1 MRLFSYTRNF
11 EPLNTDGSIEI
22 LGMVSESRMFR
33 IYKARKGTKYITL
46 KTPVSPDAMSIGILR
61 REYELSCGLSH
72 PCIVSTTG
80 FEDDTPVGPAI
91 LMEYIDGLS
100 LDEFIATN
108 PSLNQRK
115 AVLQDIMDGI
125 DYLHHRGIIHNDLKP
140 DNIIITQTGTARII
154 DFGLSASNDS
164 IYSGCLGGT
173 GGYTAPE
180 ILSGNEPAGTAS
192 DIYSI
197 GMLINLIFGG
207 KTYGRIARRCTSIQ
221 PSERPQNITVLRRL
235 IRDRDRMPLI
245 GTASAAVLMSISLI
259 AVLLVRQQSGLED
272 RIEESVAS
280 YSEEHEDSIKEQKTQ
295 QIDDL
300 IQKYRKDLEP
310 SYLKALELIEQQ
322 EYREIAQTM
331 SYIYYKTAS
340 PYMDS
345 IYRNFPMLPDG
356 SCSDESLAIAQLFQ
370 EHQGTISSMINNL
383 PSIMDLPPAKRDSM
397 LNVLNTINKQ
407 MRNYK

>member
-1 MRLFSYTRNF
+1 MRLYSYTRDF
-11 EPLNTDGSIEI
+11 EPLHTDGSIEI

-33 IYKARKGTKYITL
+33 IYKAKKGTKYITL

-207 KTYGRIARRCTSIQ
+207 KTYGRIARRCTSIH
-221 PSERPQNITVLRRL
+221 PSERPQNITALRRL

-245 GTASAAVLMSISLI
+245 GTASAAVLMAISLI

-310 SYLKALELIEQQ
+310 SYRKALELIEQQ
-322 EYREIAQTM
+322 EYREAAQAM
-331 SYIYYKTAS
+331 SVIYYKMAM

-345 IYRNFPMLPDG
+345 IYRNFRDTCKLPW
-356 SCSDESLAIAQLFQ
+356 
-370 EHQGTISSMINNL
+370 H
-383 PSIMDLPPAKRDSM
+383 
-397 LNVLNTINKQ
+397 NVT
-407 MRNYK
+407 